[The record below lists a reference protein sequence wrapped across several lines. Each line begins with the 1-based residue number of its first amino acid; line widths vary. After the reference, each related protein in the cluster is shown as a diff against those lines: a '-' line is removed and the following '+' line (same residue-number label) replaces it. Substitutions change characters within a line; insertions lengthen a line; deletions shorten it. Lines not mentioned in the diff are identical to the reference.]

1 MALIVVERTF
11 DEAQKLTDVQTR
23 LRAVAFCFST
33 YRVKFLQTFFALDG
47 KRMLCLYEAPDAEA
61 VRSVQ
66 RTAGLPIGR
75 VWGATATW
83 TERAEAPEGS
93 MVAVLQRAL
102 PPGMSEE
109 QARQLEADPT
119 GCAGRA
125 PAEPIG
131 TFVSRDVG
139 RMCTAFY
146 SPDLESISALNRE
159 NGLPLESVWAAS
171 RFQAPG

>member
-1 MALIVVERTF
+1 MALIVVERSF
-11 DEAQKLTDVQTR
+11 AEAQKLTDLQSR

-47 KRMLCLYEAPDAEA
+47 KHMLCLYEAADAEA

-75 VWGATATW
+75 VWGASAVW
-83 TERAEAPEGS
+83 SERAEAPPDAP
-93 MVAVLQRAL
+93 VAVLQRAL
-102 PPGMSEE
+102 PPDMTDA
-109 QARQLEADPT
+109 QVRQLEREPV
-119 GCAGRA
+119 GCAGGELIA
-125 PAEPIG
+125 

-139 RMCTAFY
+139 RMCAAFY
-146 SPDLESISALNRE
+146 SSELDSIAAHNRE
-159 NGLPLESVWAAS
+159 AGLPFESVWAAL